1 MIVGPTHHHEYPH
14 LPEKPPPS
22 IVKIEDPPAAG
33 SAGGGGEGPAPPGGD
48 DGEPGSGGG
57 PGAIVTIGYGIGTG
71 AEAVHYALQHARAIQ
86 AAIDSIDDD
95 GNPADDDNF
104 GNRPGGL

>member
-1 MIVGPTHHHEYPH
+1 MELV
-14 LPEKPPPS
+14 
-22 IVKIEDPPAAG
+22 IEDG
-33 SAGGGGEGPAPPGGD
+33 NDGGGGSPPPGGD

-57 PGAIVTIGYGIGTG
+57 AGAIATIGYGIGTG